1 MSDACVAIVVPD
13 NAYLGGS
20 GSDWVC
26 MRGYRALDGACEAI
40 KIPPNG
46 YLSGYSYGPGWDC
59 DRGFRKAEAGCLA
72 VAVPENAHLDFSGH
86 DWVCNKPGI
95 KRGLA
100 CTSVDRD
107 D

>member
-1 MSDACVAIVVPD
+1 VVSDACVAIVVPD

-26 MRGYRALDGACEAI
+26 MRGY
-40 KIPPNG
+40 
-46 YLSGYSYGPGWDC
+46 YGPGWDC
-59 DRGFRKAEAGCLA
+59 DRGFRKAEARCLA

-100 CTSVDRD
+100 CTSASSDE
-107 D
+107 